1 MKTIKV
7 PYPITREFIRAHPD
21 WAFVYSSDYFGA
33 SKLGQAEQAANE
45 PNTYPIPVRFRFCAS
60 NPDSY
65 FYDHS
70 MPVIKEKLDACF
82 GSIPRDGR
90 PIVIFPKIGMG
101 KSDLYKRAPLVF
113 DYIYAK
119 LAELDSVDIE
129 WDWYAST

>member
-7 PYPITREFIRAHPD
+7 PYPITRDFIRAHPD

-65 FYDHS
+65 FTDDAY
-70 MPVIKEKLDACF
+70 PTFKEKLNACLDA
-82 GSIPRDGR
+82 IPRDGR
-90 PIVIFPKIGMG
+90 PIVVFPKIGMG
-101 KSDLYKRAPLVF
+101 KSELYSRAPKTF
-113 DYIYAK
+113 EYILTR
-119 LAELDSVDIE
+119 LAQIENVIVE
-129 WDWYAST
+129 WDYYGNT